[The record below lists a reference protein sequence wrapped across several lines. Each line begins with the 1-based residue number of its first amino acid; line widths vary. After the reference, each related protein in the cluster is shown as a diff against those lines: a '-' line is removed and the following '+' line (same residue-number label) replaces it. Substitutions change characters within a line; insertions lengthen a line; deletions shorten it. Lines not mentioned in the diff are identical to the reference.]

1 VNKGT
6 IRHNRAFFVAAVAM
20 TALQLWVANVPAVGQ
35 MVGRSA
41 HLHWAAHFG
50 SYVALALAW
59 ACALPELPMTLV
71 LVAVAAFAAGQEAI
85 AVVGHGHGFERL
97 DVLVD
102 CAGAMTGAWLGRGF
116 RLPLRRRA
124 RQ

>member
-1 VNKGT
+1 VNKGA
-6 IRHNRAFFVAAVAM
+6 IRQHRAFFIAAVAM
-20 TALQLWVANVPAVGQ
+20 TLLQLWVANVPAVGQ

-59 ACALPELPMTLV
+59 ACALPELPVMFV
-71 LVAVAAFAAGQEAI
+71 LVAVAAFAFAQEAI
-85 AVVGHGHGFERL
+85 EVVGHGHGFERV

-102 CAGAMTGAWLGRGF
+102 CAGAIVGAWVGRGF
-116 RLPLRRRA
+116 RLSSRRRA
-124 RQ
+124 S